1 MTDSLINILNGL
13 KSIMISRNILIT
25 DYFLVGGIGA
35 SFINA
40 ALLTFICLF
49 LIQITKTKIT
59 GSGIAAIFSVSGFAL
74 FGKNL
79 VNVWFMFLGVIIYTL
94 IKREK
99 ISDHLYSAF
108 FGMAMAP
115 LTSEFIFSKWL
126 PLETGMILSITVG
139 IFTGL
144 IIVPLSRY
152 FYRFHQGYC
161 LYNTGLTAGL
171 ITTIIISIMR
181 SYGYSLTPHLLVSNG
196 DNLLIGSFLLILFV
210 LMIIV
215 GIVTDN
221 TALRNYPQ
229 LFKETGK
236 LMSDYLPKYGFS
248 ITMINMGFT
257 GLLSLGYVLL
267 VGGKLNGPV
276 TGAILVVIGFSAM
289 GKHPKNVF
297 PILLGVGIGAVT
309 KIWNI
314 NDTSIILAALFG
326 TSLAPLAGE
335 FGFFVGLVASY
346 IHLSVTVNVVSLHG
360 GLNLYNNG
368 FASGLVVAFLYPIIR
383 TFSRRLNK

>member
-1 MTDSLINILNGL
+1 M
-13 KSIMISRNILIT
+13 
-25 DYFLVGGIGA
+25 
-35 SFINA
+35 
-40 ALLTFICLF
+40 
-49 LIQITKTKIT
+49 
-59 GSGIAAIFSVSGFAL
+59 
-74 FGKNL
+74 
-79 VNVWFMFLGVIIYTL
+79 
-94 IKREK
+94 
-99 ISDHLYSAF
+99 
-108 FGMAMAP
+108 
-115 LTSEFIFSKWL
+115 
-126 PLETGMILSITVG
+126 
-139 IFTGL
+139 
-144 IIVPLSRY
+144 
-152 FYRFHQGYC
+152 
-161 LYNTGLTAGL
+161 
-171 ITTIIISIMR
+171 
-181 SYGYSLTPHLLVSNG
+181 
-196 DNLLIGSFLLILFV
+196 
-210 LMIIV
+210 

-236 LMSDYLPKYGFS
+236 LMSDYLSKYGFS